1 MNVVQCIKNN
11 KGLTWL
17 KIEED
22 KYMSG
27 EVYQFIGK
35 KFTKNLIKI
44 IKTFPMIG
52 EKFSDDQIFVG
63 LKIFTATKIFVLS
76 ILFIEFFYPCQ
87 KFKSS
92 DKIYTQNLTI
102 TR

>member
-35 KFTKNLIKI
+35 KFTKKLIKI

-52 EKFSDDQIFVG
+52 EKFSDDWIFVG
-63 LKIFTATKIFVLS
+63 LKNFYSNKIFVLS
-76 ILFIEFFYPCQ
+76 ILFIEFFILVKNFNRPT
-87 KFKSS
+87 KF
-92 DKIYTQNLTI
+92 
-102 TR
+102 TRKT

>member
-52 EKFSDDQIFVG
+52 EKFSDDWIFVG
-63 LKIFTATKIFVLS
+63 VKNFYSNKIFVLL
-76 ILFIEFFYPCQ
+76 ILFIEFFILVKNLNRPT
-87 KFKSS
+87 KF
-92 DKIYTQNLTI
+92 
-102 TR
+102 TRKT

>member
-35 KFTKNLIKI
+35 KFTKKLIKI

-52 EKFSDDQIFVG
+52 EKFSDDWIFVG
-63 LKIFTATKIFVLS
+63 LNKFTATKFLFYQFYLQNFLS
-76 ILFIEFFYPCQ
+76 L
-87 KFKSS
+87 S
-92 DKIYTQNLTI
+92 KI
-102 TR
+102 

>member
-1 MNVVQCIKNN
+1 M
-11 KGLTWL
+11 TWL

-27 EVYQFIGK
+27 KFYQFIGK
-35 KFTKNLIKI
+35 KFTKKLIKI
-44 IKTFPMIG
+44 IKTFPLIG
-52 EKFSDDQIFVG
+52 EKFFDDWIFVG
-63 LKIFTATKIFVLS
+63 LKNFYSNKIFVLL
-76 ILFIEFFYPCQ
+76 ILFIEFFYSCQ
-87 KFKSS
+87 KFKSP

>member
-1 MNVVQCIKNN
+1 MNVVSCIKNN

-35 KFTKNLIKI
+35 KFSN
-44 IKTFPMIG
+44 
-52 EKFSDDQIFVG
+52 FSYTIYMDKK
-63 LKIFTATKIFVLS
+63 LK
-76 ILFIEFFYPCQ
+76 
-87 KFKSS
+87 
-92 DKIYTQNLTI
+92 
-102 TR
+102 

>member
-1 MNVVQCIKNN
+1 
-11 KGLTWL
+11 
-17 KIEED
+17 
-22 KYMSG
+22 MSG

-35 KFTKNLIKI
+35 KFTKKLIKI

-52 EKFSDDQIFVG
+52 EKFFDDWIFVG
-63 LKIFTATKIFVLS
+63 LKKFLQQQNFC
-76 ILFIEFFYPCQ
+76 FINVIYRIFYPCQ
-87 KFKSS
+87 KFKSP